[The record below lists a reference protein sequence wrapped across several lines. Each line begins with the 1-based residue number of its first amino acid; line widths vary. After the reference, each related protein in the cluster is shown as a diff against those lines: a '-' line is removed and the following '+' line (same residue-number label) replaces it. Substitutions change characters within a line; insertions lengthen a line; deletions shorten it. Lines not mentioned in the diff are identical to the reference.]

1 MMIEPNMDLLEAMRV
16 EANLCYKR
24 GDDEDGDALVK
35 SIFDQIFPGLV
46 EEAKR
51 NPTFIYE
58 LVALANTEKDEMK
71 ANHYRSIL
79 KYLKD
84 NGVKF

>member
-1 MMIEPNMDLLEAMRV
+1 MTEPNMKLLEAMRT
-16 EANLCYKR
+16 EANLCYER
-24 GDDEDGDALVK
+24 GDDEDGNALVR

-51 NPTFIYE
+51 NPAIIYT
-58 LVALANTEKDEMK
+58 LIIQSNTEKDQTK
-71 ANHYRSIL
+71 ADHFRSIL
-79 KYLKD
+79 LYLKD

>member
-1 MMIEPNMDLLEAMRV
+1 MIEPNMKLLEAMRT

-24 GDDEDGDALVK
+24 GDDEDGDALVT
-35 SIFDQIFPGLV
+35 SIFDQLFPGLV
-46 EEAKR
+46 AETKR

-58 LVALANTEKDEMK
+58 LIALSNTEKDEMK

-84 NGVKF
+84 KGVKF